1 MTDENVHL
9 KVAMAEVLGLFLISL
24 VAILV
29 GMYGLEVVD
38 GFAAIGTI
46 GGIIPWIGAGLL
58 LCTLVAFWNENIL
71 VTAAFGV
78 FAIFCLS
85 FNGMIGGVSGL
96 GGSDNEQAMYYMIFV
111 GIALAMIGLVS
122 LAQPVKILPV
132 FLFIAALAFIFLG
145 LWYNGLAEG
154 NADDYRTIVGALW
167 TIAALLALYMATAIS
182 FLVVKGKP
190 VLPLLITK

>member
-9 KVAMAEVLGLFLISL
+9 KVAMAEVLGLFLVSL

-46 GGIIPWIGAGLL
+46 GGVIPWIGAGLL

-85 FNGMIGGVSGL
+85 FNGMVGGDL
-96 GGSDNEQAMYYMIFV
+96 GMGSNNEQAMYYMIFV

-154 NADDYRTIVGALW
+154 NADDYRTIVGVLW
-167 TIAALLALYMATAIS
+167 TVAALLALYMATAIS